1 MNMKKLIATALAVV
15 MIFGLVSVGF
25 AATSELPDIEGY
37 EFEAEVRRLA
47 SLGVIAGYPDG
58 TFRPEDPVTRAE
70 FAKMIVVMLGLEN
83 AANLMKGQAVSF
95 SDVSAN
101 HWASGYI
108 NVAEMKGVV
117 NGYPDGTFKP
127 EASITYAEALKM
139 ILTAM
144 GYLEDGFVV
153 LRWPT
158 TWIIQAAEIGLDEG
172 VEVLA
177 DLPITRGEVAK
188 LFDNS
193 LTIPHVKVGE
203 YGFET
208 IGKDDETKHVTFM
221 AKLGVK
227 SFVGQVIDSP
237 ELWDNESGKV
247 EVKPSSGN
255 SMSFTTEDYE
265 GLYGHKVK
273 VWYKSTS
280 NVLAI
285 DDLST
290 EKALTRTEYN
300 KITNKGDLEFFV
312 NYTKAENVSGTVY
325 YNGNAATNKF
335 DVSKADEIV
344 AVYSGSTPIAVKAVK
359 YTVGTVE
366 SVYPYASAIYVKDDL
381 GTHRLNLGSLDE
393 VIYQGAA
400 EKFADIKE
408 GDAVHYIYDK
418 GNGHAILIVV
428 RDTYTGKLVEIAYD
442 GKLKIDD
449 KVFTPISTLTVSP
462 TLVGQKITV
471 YLNKDGKVFRIAE
484 QAPAVG
490 TFYGIV
496 QAVSTKLVGGTP
508 VDYAKF
514 LTVDGEVE
522 YRIHGTC
529 PTVGSV
535 VKVSLYDTTDDIW
548 DDVTCSSIT
557 PAFGSDAN
565 GVPISKVVDKVYET
579 GTRGVWTNNTLYPF
593 VEGEVLWAE
602 KTSAGYVQRPRPY
615 PDDEVVLYVDINNNS
630 VVKVGIVK

>member
-37 EFEAEVRRLA
+37 EFEEEVRRLA

-58 TFRPEDPVTRAE
+58 TFRPEEPVKRAE

-95 SDVSAN
+95 SDVPAT

-127 EASITYAEALKM
+127 EGNITYAEALKM

-144 GYLEDGFVV
+144 GYLEEGFIV

-177 DLPITRGEVAK
+177 NLPITRGEVAK

-193 LTIPHVKVGE
+193 LTLPHVKVGE
-203 YGFET
+203 YGFEV
-208 IGKDDETKHVTFM
+208 ISEDDESKQVTFM

-247 EVKPSSGN
+247 EVEPSSGT

-273 VWYKSTS
+273 VWYKSAN

-290 EKALTRTEYN
+290 EKALTKTEYN
-300 KITNKGDLEFFV
+300 KIADKDKKTMEFFV
-312 NYTKAENVSGTVY
+312 NYVNKTSTVVVSGVIY
-325 YNGNAATNKF
+325 DDEVKG
-335 DVSKADEIV
+335 ADERV
-344 AVYSGSTPIAVKAVK
+344 VVYSGSTPIAVKALK
-359 YTVGTVE
+359 YTVGTVTD
-366 SVYPYASAIYVKDDL
+366 VYPYRSTIYVGGNRLDL
-381 GTHRLNLGSLDE
+381 GDLDE

-400 EKFADIKE
+400 EKFADIKK
-408 GDAVHYIYDK
+408 GDVVHYIYDET
-418 GNGHAILIVV
+418 NGHAIVVVV
-428 RDTYTGKLVEIAYD
+428 RDTYTGTLKEITYD

-449 KVFTPISTLTVSP
+449 KVFTPESGVTVDP
-462 TLVGQKITV
+462 VFFGEKVTV
-471 YLNKDGKVFRIAE
+471 YLDKDGKVFRIQGPTSTE
-484 QAPAVG
+484 IPI
-490 TFYGIV
+490 FYGIV
-496 QAVSTKLVGGTP
+496 QAVSTRW
-508 VDYAKF
+508 VDNDTEYFAKI

-522 YRIHGTC
+522 YQVETK
-529 PTVGSV
+529 PTVGW
-535 VKVSLYDTTDDIW
+535 I
-548 DDVTCSSIT
+548 
-557 PAFGSDAN
+557 
-565 GVPISKVVDKVYET
+565 VYKT
-579 GTRGVWTNNTLYPF
+579 GTVPNTNIVTWDRLGVAQSVSGSVYDVKIERGVGTIGINIDGNESNKSSYTF
-593 VEGEVLWAE
+593 DEDEVLWAE
-602 KTSAGYVQRPRPY
+602 DTSAGYVQRPRPY
-615 PDDEVVLYVDINNNS
+615 PGDEVVLYLVGNE
-630 VVKVGIVK
+630 VKVGIVE

>member
-25 AATSELPDIEGY
+25 AATSEFPDIEGY

-58 TFRPEDPVTRAE
+58 TFRPEEAVTRAE

-95 SDVSAN
+95 SDVPAT

-127 EASITYAEALKM
+127 EGSITYAEALKM

-144 GYLEDGFVV
+144 GYHEEGFVV

-158 TWIIQAAEIGLDEG
+158 TWIIQAAEIGLDED

-177 DLPITRGEVAK
+177 NLPISRGEVAK

-193 LTIPHVKVGE
+193 LTLPHVKVGE
-203 YGFET
+203 YGFEV
-208 IGKDDETKHVTFM
+208 IGGDDESKQVTFM

-227 SFVGQVIDSP
+227 SFVGQVVDSP

-247 EVKPSSGN
+247 TVEPSTGTSL
-255 SMSFTTEDYE
+255 SFTTEDYE

-273 VWYKSTS
+273 VWYKSLT

-290 EKALTRTEYN
+290 EKALTKTEYN
-300 KITNKGDLEFFV
+300 KITNKKDLKFFV
-312 NYTKAENVSGTVY
+312 NYVNKTSDVVVGSTVY
-325 YNGNAATNKF
+325 DS
-335 DVSKADEIV
+335 DVQGADERIV
-344 AVYSGSTPIAVKAVK
+344 VYSGSTPIAVKALK

-366 SVYPYASAIYVKDDL
+366 AVYPYRSAIYVDSIRLDL
-381 GTHRLNLGSLDE
+381 GDLDE
-393 VIYQGAA
+393 VIYQGAV
-400 EKFADIKE
+400 EKFADIKV
-408 GDAVHYIYDK
+408 GDTVHYIYDK
-418 GNGHAILIVV
+418 PNGHAILIVV
-428 RDTYTGKLVEIAYD
+428 RDTYTGKLVEITYD

-449 KVFTPISTLTVSP
+449 KVFTPVSSLTVP
-462 TLVGQKITV
+462 TELVGQKVTV
-471 YLNKDGKVFRIAE
+471 YLNKDGKVFKIE
-484 QAPAVG
+484 GITAPGFAP
-490 TFYGIV
+490 FYGIV
-496 QAVSTKLVGGTP
+496 VGVSTRI
-508 VDYAKF
+508 VDGNVAYYAKF

-522 YRIHGTC
+522 YRVNILPDTDK
-529 PTVGSV
+529 V
-535 VKVSLYDTTDDIW
+535 VYVEVYDTT
-548 DDVTCSSIT
+548 TKKCSSPT
-557 PAFGSDAN
+557 RVPATGYA
-565 GVPISKVVDKVYET
+565 VVEEVKET
-579 GTRGVWTNNTLYPF
+579 STRGEWSIIKVPGDTGDTFNFY
-593 VEGEVLWAE
+593 EDEVLWVE
-602 KTSAGYVQRPRPY
+602 KTSEGYVQRPRPY
-615 PDDEVVLYVDINNNS
+615 PGDEVVLYV
-630 VVKVGIVK
+630 VGGKVKVGIVK

>member
-25 AATSELPDIEGY
+25 AATSEFPDIEGY

-58 TFRPEDPVTRAE
+58 TFRPEEAVTRAE

-95 SDVSAN
+95 SDVPAT

-127 EASITYAEALKM
+127 EGSITYAEALKM

-144 GYLEDGFVV
+144 GYHEEGFVV

-158 TWIIQAAEIGLDEG
+158 TWIIQAAEIGLDED

-177 DLPITRGEVAK
+177 NLPISRGEVAK

-193 LTIPHVKVGE
+193 LTLPHVKVGE
-203 YGFET
+203 YGFEV
-208 IGKDDETKHVTFM
+208 IGGDDESKQVTFM

-227 SFVGQVIDSP
+227 SFVGQVVDSP

-247 EVKPSSGN
+247 TVEPSTGTSL
-255 SMSFTTEDYE
+255 SFTTEDYE

-273 VWYKSTS
+273 VWYKSLT

-290 EKALTRTEYN
+290 EKALTKTEYN
-300 KITNKGDLEFFV
+300 KITNKEDLKFFINYV
-312 NYTKAENVSGTVY
+312 NKTSDVVVNSNVYDS
-325 YNGNAATNKF
+325 
-335 DVSKADEIV
+335 DVQGADERV
-344 AVYSGSTPIAVKAVK
+344 VVYAGSTPIAVKALK

-366 SVYPYASAIYVKDDL
+366 AVYPYRSAIYVDGNRLDL
-381 GTHRLNLGSLDE
+381 GDLDE
-393 VIYQGAA
+393 VIYQGAV
-400 EKFADIKE
+400 EKFADIKV
-408 GDAVHYIYDK
+408 GDVVHYIYDED
-418 GNGHAILIVV
+418 NEHAILIVV
-428 RDTYTGKLVEIAYD
+428 RDTYTGKLIEITYD

-449 KVFTPISTLTVSP
+449 KVFAATSDVVDDAEDNN
-462 TLVGQKITV
+462 LVGHKVTV
-471 YLNKDGKVFRIAE
+471 YLNKDGKVFKIE
-484 QAPAVG
+484 DLQAPAVT

-496 QAVSTKLVGGTP
+496 QAVSTRIVENVP
-508 VDYAKF
+508 AYYAKF

-522 YRIHGTC
+522 YRVSSR
-529 PTVGSV
+529 PDVGKV
-535 VKVSLYDTTDDIW
+535 VEVSLDAATTTIL
-548 DDVTCSSIT
+548 DDVTCTELT
-557 PAFGSDAN
+557 PAFGYVSGDPKFEVAE
-565 GVPISKVVDKVYET
+565 KVYET
-579 GTRGVWTNNTLYPF
+579 TTRGVWTIKVEGISTLYTF
-593 VEGEVLWAE
+593 VEDEVLWAE
-602 KTSAGYVQRPRPY
+602 ETSEGYVQRPRPY
-615 PDDEVVLYVDINNNS
+615 PGDEVVLYLDGGE
-630 VVKVGIVK
+630 VKVGIVK

>member
-25 AATSELPDIEGY
+25 AATSEFPDIEGY

-58 TFRPEDPVTRAE
+58 TFRPEEAVTRAE

-95 SDVSAN
+95 SDVPAT

-127 EASITYAEALKM
+127 EGSITYAEALKM

-144 GYLEDGFVV
+144 GYHEEGFVV

-158 TWIIQAAEIGLDEG
+158 TWIIQAAEIGLDED

-177 DLPITRGEVAK
+177 NLPITRGEVAK

-193 LTIPHVKVGE
+193 LTLPHVKVGE
-203 YGFET
+203 YGFEV
-208 IGKDDETKHVTFM
+208 IGGDDESKQVTFM

-227 SFVGQVIDSP
+227 SFVGQVVDSP

-247 EVKPSSGN
+247 TVEPSTGTSL
-255 SMSFTTEDYE
+255 SFTTEDYE

-273 VWYKSTS
+273 VWYKSLT

-290 EKALTRTEYN
+290 EKALTKTEYN
-300 KITNKGDLEFFV
+300 KITNKKDLKFFV
-312 NYTKAENVSGTVY
+312 NYVNKTSDVVVGSTVY
-325 YNGNAATNKF
+325 DS
-335 DVSKADEIV
+335 DVQGADERIV
-344 AVYSGSTPIAVKAVK
+344 VYTGSTPIAVKALK

-366 SVYPYASAIYVKDDL
+366 AVYPYRSAIYVDSIRLDL
-381 GTHRLNLGSLDE
+381 GDLDE
-393 VIYQGAA
+393 VIYQGAV
-400 EKFADIKE
+400 EKFADIKV
-408 GDAVHYIYDK
+408 GDTVHYIYDK
-418 GNGHAILIVV
+418 PNGHAILIVV
-428 RDTYTGKLVEIAYD
+428 RDTYTGKLVEITYD

-449 KVFTPISTLTVSP
+449 KVFTPVSSLTVP
-462 TLVGQKITV
+462 TGLVGQKVTV
-471 YLNKDGKVFRIAE
+471 YLNKDGKVFKIE
-484 QAPAVG
+484 GITAPG
-490 TFYGIV
+490 FDPFYGIV
-496 QAVSTKLVGGTP
+496 VGVSTRI
-508 VDYAKF
+508 VDGNVAYYAKF

-522 YRIHGTC
+522 YRVNILPDTDK
-529 PTVGSV
+529 V
-535 VKVSLYDTTDDIW
+535 VYVEVYDTT
-548 DDVTCSSIT
+548 TKKCSSPT
-557 PAFGSDAN
+557 RVVPATGYA
-565 GVPISKVVDKVYET
+565 VVEEVKET
-579 GTRGVWTNNTLYPF
+579 STRGEWSIKGPPGHTFNFY
-593 VEGEVLWAE
+593 EDEVLWAE
-602 KTSAGYVQRPRPY
+602 KTSEGYVQRPRPY
-615 PDDEVVLYVDINNNS
+615 PGDEVVLYLDHMD